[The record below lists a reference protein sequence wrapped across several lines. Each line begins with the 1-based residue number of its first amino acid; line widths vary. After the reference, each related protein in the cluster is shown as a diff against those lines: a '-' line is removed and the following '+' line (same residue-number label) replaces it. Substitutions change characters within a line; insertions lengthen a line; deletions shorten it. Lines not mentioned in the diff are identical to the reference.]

1 MIVELRLEQVEI
13 PQGLLPRVITGT
25 IPEKVKEYA
34 EMIENG
40 VEFDPI
46 KVWRRPDGRIW
57 LIDGAHRI
65 QAHKEAGKVL
75 IKAEFV
81 DCRDE
86 LDYRIKAIQE
96 NLKHGIQLLKEE
108 KVILAQSLYKAGVER
123 EKLQK
128 IFGVSERTI
137 YRWLQSIKAEEKKD
151 LKQKARQ
158 LYEEGYTQEEIAKE
172 LGVTQKT
179 VSNWLEEENR
189 KCDTTSI
196 ENFDTMSK
204 FSIATGFQLDD
215 ENRKCDASAIK
226 NFDTMSKTLIAT
238 GSQLED
244 EEREC
249 NSTSML
255 ISDTMSKMSINP
267 PDEENFVSGYA
278 TFVEES
284 ITHDFE
290 EDKGEEDDDWERM
303 PIEVRENLFRE
314 WCEEAYEEGR
324 INETWDDIEPE
335 RKALILKKGE
345 YIPPKQ
351 EGEPQKKRRRRLLKK
366 DDTPKTPQQKIIDY
380 RHTFIGVALEICI
393 VFGKEAAIEI
403 MKDALAWLERQDFV
417 REPRCPFT
425 AKETREVLKK
435 HDPDMWDIYTDVEW
449 LLFHPK
455 EKSFSE
461 RVS

>member
-108 KVILAQSLYKAGVER
+108 KVILAQSLYKAGVSR

-137 YRWLQSIKAEEKKD
+137 YRWLQSIKAEEKQE
-151 LKQKARQ
+151 LKEKAKK
-158 LYEEGYTQEEIAKE
+158 LYEEGYTLKQISEKLKIPKQTLSDWLREKEKWDSISSPNFATMSKIGLATDSQLDDEESKCDAI
-172 LGVTQKT
+172 TIQKT
-179 VSNWLEEENR
+179 
-189 KCDTTSI
+189 
-196 ENFDTMSK
+196 DTMSK
-204 FSIATGFQLDD
+204 I
-215 ENRKCDASAIK
+215 
-226 NFDTMSKTLIAT
+226 
-238 GSQLED
+238 
-244 EEREC
+244 
-249 NSTSML
+249 
-255 ISDTMSKMSINP
+255 SINP

-278 TFVEES
+278 TLGREYATNDLAEDFAEDEE
-284 ITHDFE
+284 E
-290 EDKGEEDDDWERM
+290 EDYPYDERVSAQSEDEEEDDDWERL

-345 YIPPKQ
+345 YIPPKS
-351 EGEPQKKRRRRLLKK
+351 EPEEPQKKRRRRLLKKK

-380 RHTFIGVALEICI
+380 RHVFIGVALEICI

-417 REPRCPFT
+417 RKPRCPFT
-425 AKETREVLKK
+425 ARETREVLKK
-435 HDPDMWDIYTDVEW
+435 HDPDMWDIYTDVEY